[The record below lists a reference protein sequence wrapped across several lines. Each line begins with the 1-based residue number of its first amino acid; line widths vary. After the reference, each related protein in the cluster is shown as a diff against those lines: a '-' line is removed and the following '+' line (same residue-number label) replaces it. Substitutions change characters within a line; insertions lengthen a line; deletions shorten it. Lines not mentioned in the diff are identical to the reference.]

1 MIYRLVQWCNHECL
15 SRLNSV
21 KKHFITWPSI
31 SLFFF
36 LSSFSLYLLGLY
48 GFFQPYSHC
57 STLSSYRVFL
67 KSCPGI
73 VQVWLYKS
81 HNSDSGAE
89 EQYHLIT
96 RYQVCQKKLA
106 PRNIE
111 WDIKLKAYF
120 SCCQIFSITR
130 ESHRSDCL
138 PARINNLGLI
148 FTRLWRSSE
157 SPYNFNH
164 APCYITKLSK
174 LIVKGFIPS
183 ETDGEQS

>member
-1 MIYRLVQWCNHECL
+1 MIYRLVQWCNHKCL
-15 SRLNSV
+15 SHLNSV

-31 SLFFF
+31 SLLFF

-48 GFFQPYSHC
+48 GFFQPHSHC
-57 STLSSYRVFL
+57 SILSSYRVFSKKL
-67 KSCPGI
+67 SKYGCTSHTI
-73 VQVWLYKS
+73 VIR
-81 HNSDSGAE
+81 
-89 EQYHLIT
+89 EQKNNIIESQG
-96 RYQVCQKKLA
+96 YQVCQKKLA

-148 FTRLWRSSE
+148 FTRL
-157 SPYNFNH
+157 
-164 APCYITKLSK
+164 
-174 LIVKGFIPS
+174 
-183 ETDGEQS
+183 